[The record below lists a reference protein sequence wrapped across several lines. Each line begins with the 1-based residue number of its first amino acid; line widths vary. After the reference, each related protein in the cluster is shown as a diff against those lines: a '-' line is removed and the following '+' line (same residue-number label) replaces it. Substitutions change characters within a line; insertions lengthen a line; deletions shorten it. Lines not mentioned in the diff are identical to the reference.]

1 MTTGV
6 TPQRGVNENAYLT
19 LAEYKNAPTS
29 IDSNNLVVGGNQ
41 EAQDAE
47 LSRVILRA
55 TSYLN
60 EYLNQDLT
68 ADQYTETQRVRVNGM
83 GYVALHPYQ
92 SPVISLSNFQYG
104 SAPNALVAIPDPSQ
118 CWFENQEIII
128 PLANMATSWSGQ
140 GPLAFGPNMGPNV
153 TMFAKYTY
161 VAGFVNTLCTG
172 VATES
177 EIVVTNA
184 AGILPGESYRIF
196 DGSKTETVTVSDSYT
211 YGDLTV
217 TLSAP
222 LIYSHAAVC
231 FSGMPNAIKQATI
244 LATTAFIKMR
254 GDSSM
259 TMNLTT
265 QPTAN
270 IANQSRYSGE
280 IAMALDMVSK
290 YRRVR

>member
-1 MTTGV
+1 MTVGV
-6 TPQRGVNENAYLT
+6 TAQRGVNENAYLT

-47 LSRVILRA
+47 LNRVILRA

-83 GYVALHPYQ
+83 GYVALHPFQ
-92 SPVISLSNFQYG
+92 SPVISLSSFEYG
-104 SAPNALVAIPDPSQ
+104 SAPNGLVAIPDPSQ

-172 VATES
+172 TAAAST
-177 EIVVTNA
+177 IVVESA
-184 AGILPGESYRIF
+184 AGILPGEAYRIF
-196 DGSKTETVTVSDSYT
+196 DGAKTESVIVSDSYT
-211 YGDLTV
+211 YGSLTV
-217 TLSAP
+217 PLAAP
-222 LIYSHAAVC
+222 LIHSHAAVC

-280 IAMALDMVSK
+280 IAMALDMVNK

>member
-1 MTTGV
+1 MTVGV
-6 TPQRGVNENAYLT
+6 TSQRGVNENAYLT

-47 LSRVILRA
+47 LNRVILRA

-92 SPVISLSNFQYG
+92 SPVISLSSFEYG

-128 PLANMATSWSGQ
+128 PLANMATSWSSQ

-172 VATES
+172 VAGES
-177 EIVVTNA
+177 ELVVTNA
-184 AGILPGESYRIF
+184 AGILPGEPYRIF
-196 DGSKTETVTVSDSYT
+196 DGAKTETVTVSDSYT

-217 TLSAP
+217 TLTAP
-222 LIYSHAAVC
+222 LLYSHAAVC

>member
-1 MTTGV
+1 MAVGV
-6 TPQRGVNENAYLT
+6 TSQRGVNENAYLT

-29 IDSNNLVVGGNQ
+29 IDTNNLVVGGNQ

-68 ADQYTETQRVRVNGM
+68 ADQYTETQRVRVGGN
-83 GYVALHPYQ
+83 GYVALHPFQ
-92 SPVISLSNFQYG
+92 SPVISLSSFYYG

-172 VATES
+172 TAAASTV
-177 EIVVTNA
+177 VVTNA
-184 AGILPGESYRIF
+184 AGILPGEPYRIY
-196 DGSKTETVTVSDSYT
+196 DGAKSETVTVSDSYT

-217 TLSAP
+217 TLTAP
-222 LIYSHAAVC
+222 LLYTHAAVA

-244 LATTAFIKMR
+244 LATTAFLKTR
-254 GDSSM
+254 GDSSL
-259 TMNLTT
+259 TMNITT
-265 QPTAN
+265 QPFAN
-270 IANQSRYSGE
+270 PGNNQRYSGE
-280 IAMALDMVSK
+280 IALALDMVNK

>member
-1 MTTGV
+1 MAVGV
-6 TPQRGVNENAYLT
+6 TAQRGVNENAYLT

-29 IDSNNLVVGGNQ
+29 IDTNNLVVGGNQ

-68 ADQYTETQRVRVNGM
+68 ADQYTETQRVRVGGN
-83 GYVALHPYQ
+83 GYVALHPFQ
-92 SPVISLSNFQYG
+92 SPVISLSSFYYG
-104 SAPNALVAIPDPSQ
+104 SAPNALIAIPDPSQ

-172 VATES
+172 TAAASTL
-177 EIVVTNA
+177 VVTNA
-184 AGILPGESYRIF
+184 SGILPGESYRIF
-196 DGSKTETVTVSDSYT
+196 DGSKTETVIVSDSYT
-211 YGDLTV
+211 YGSLTV
-217 TLSAP
+217 TLAAP
-222 LIYSHAAVC
+222 LVHSHAAVC

-244 LATTAFIKMR
+244 LTTTAFLKTR

-270 IANQSRYSGE
+270 IGNSQRYSGE
-280 IAMALDMVSK
+280 IALALDMVSK